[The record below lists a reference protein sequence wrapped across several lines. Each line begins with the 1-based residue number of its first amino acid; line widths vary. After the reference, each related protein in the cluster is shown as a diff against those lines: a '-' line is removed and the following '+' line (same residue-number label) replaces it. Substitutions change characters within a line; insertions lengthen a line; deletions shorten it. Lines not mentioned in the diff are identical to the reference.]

1 MGKESL
7 LPGKVRAVLGPFR
20 RGSWWPPP
28 PQAPCLKTGRPRLGF
43 LGTSTSDLVTLTTGT
58 QAGRGDGS
66 GKRHSWAWTLP
77 PWPAPLP
84 VLGTGPGPPSR
95 QSKDVHLH
103 PEVDHDLHSLMN
115 QIKETSPTLA
125 SRDLQSRLS
134 SGCGSMSTAG
144 HCLCSVHL
152 ACAVWPCERHSPS
165 LGFRSLLTLGS
176 TSATCSASRQA
187 VPGQQLLYNT

>member
-1 MGKESL
+1 MWRMPVG
-7 LPGKVRAVLGPFR
+7 
-20 RGSWWPPP
+20 
-28 PQAPCLKTGRPRLGF
+28 
-43 LGTSTSDLVTLTTGT
+43 
-58 QAGRGDGS
+58 
-66 GKRHSWAWTLP
+66 HS
-77 PWPAPLP
+77 
-84 VLGTGPGPPSR
+84 SY
-95 QSKDVHLH
+95 VHLH

-144 HCLCSVHL
+144 HCLCSVRL

-187 VPGQQLLYNT
+187 VPGQQLLYNTWAPAPTPPLREREKNVTLWVTRTGALDAAIRSPSLHRGGHRDPSAKQLPRPHSC